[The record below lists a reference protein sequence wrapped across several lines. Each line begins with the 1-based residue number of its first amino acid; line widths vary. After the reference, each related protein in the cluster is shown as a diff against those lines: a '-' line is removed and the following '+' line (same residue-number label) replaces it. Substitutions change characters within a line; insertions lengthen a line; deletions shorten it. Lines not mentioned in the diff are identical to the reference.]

1 MESIQEFVLEL
12 IEKDSRLPEGAD
24 IESFNYVDTGYI
36 DSIGVIQFVVDIE
49 SRFEIE
55 ISDTDLESA
64 EFRTVGGIVSIIN
77 RKVDSANQRRATNA

>member
-24 IESFNYVDTGYI
+24 IESFNYIDTGYV

-49 SRFEIE
+49 SQFEIE
-55 ISDTDLESA
+55 ISESDLEST

-77 RKVDSANQRRATNA
+77 WKLNCTTSEG